1 MRGHCVVVI
10 AEGAESGLIDEEKE
24 IVEKELNFIQE
35 NGLKGKKSFLD
46 LARYIKD
53 DLLKY
58 AKEKHNMTL
67 TIRYLNPTY
76 AIRTAPANGRD
87 TNLCHRLAHS
97 AVHSV

>member
-1 MRGHCVVVI
+1 MEKI
-10 AEGAESGLIDEEKE
+10 KLIY
-24 IVEKELNFIQE
+24 E
-35 NGLKGKKSFLD
+35 NQCTTPSDINEHLPT
-46 LARYIKD
+46 
-53 DLLKY
+53 LLKY
-58 AKEKHNMTL
+58 AKEKNNITL